1 MESYLKKY
9 KFVFNT
15 VGPVFVGSG
24 QNLKKKEYI
33 FDEKKGRV
41 KIIDVN
47 KMLGFICKDKNLMR
61 DYEKLM
67 MSGDKND
74 DLQSFFNDHKISEKD
89 YKNWILREC
98 NVKGNFNGEDINT
111 FVRDGRGEA
120 YIPGSSLK
128 GMFRTV
134 ILSYLIRH
142 ADEEYKN
149 EMRARVAEDFS
160 DEHLDEVDK
169 AMSVKFL
176 HSKLTDSDRKDMVNS
191 IMRGLIISDSKKI
204 ADKNMALYRKFDM
217 SVKGEGHEINLVRE
231 CVDFKVKIETTITI
245 DTTIFPYTKDEL
257 FKMFEEFTEYYE
269 GILEKK
275 FIGYPKHSMSNK
287 RFFLGG
293 GAGFISKT
301 DLYALF
307 GDEEREKA
315 IEITG
320 RILDSKF
327 CNKKHLSDAKVHR
340 ISPRI
345 LKCVKIKG
353 NKPTNVSGGKTRQ
366 SGNSVSMGRTMQ
378 SGNSASTERYQMGE
392 CEVVSMVEI

>member
-15 VGPVFVGSG
+15 VGPVFIGSG

-33 FDEKKGRV
+33 FDKNKGRV

-74 DLQSFFNDHKISEKD
+74 DLQSFFDDHKISEKD

-149 EMRARVAEDFS
+149 EMRARVAEDLS

-217 SVKGEGHEINLVRE
+217 SVKGEGHSLNLVRE

-245 DTTIFPYTKDEL
+245 DTTIFPYSKDEL
-257 FKMFEEFTEYYE
+257 FKMFEEFTQYYKE
-269 GILEKK
+269 ILEEK
-275 FIGYPKHSMSNK
+275 FTGCPKHSVSNK

-307 GDEEREKA
+307 DEKKA

-327 CNKKHLSDAKVHR
+327 CNKKHLSDAKVHG

-345 LKCVKIKG
+345 LKCVEIKG
-353 NKPTNVSGGKTRQ
+353 SKPTNVSRGRMTQ
-366 SGNSVSMGRTMQ
+366 SRNS
-378 SGNSASTERYQMGE
+378 ERYQMGE

>member
-15 VGPVFVGSG
+15 VGPVFIGSG

-149 EMRARVAEDFS
+149 EMRARVAEDLS
-160 DEHLDEVDK
+160 DEHLAEVDK

-204 ADKNMALYRKFDM
+204 ADKNMALYKKFDM
-217 SVKGEGHEINLVRE
+217 SVKGEGHSLNLVRE

-257 FKMFEEFTEYYE
+257 FKMFEEFTQYYKE
-269 GILEKK
+269 ILEDK
-275 FIGYPKHSMSNK
+275 FKGCPKHSVSNK

-307 GDEEREKA
+307 DEKKA

-327 CNKKHLSDAKVHR
+327 CNKKHLSDAKVHG

-345 LKCVKIKG
+345 LKCVGIKG
-353 NKPTNVSGGKTRQ
+353 NKPTNVSRGRMTQ
-366 SGNSVSMGRTMQ
+366 SRNSPSI
-378 SGNSASTERYQMGE
+378 ELYQMGE

>member
-24 QNLKKKEYI
+24 QNFKKKEYI

-67 MSGDKND
+67 MSGDKSD

-98 NVKGNFNGEDINT
+98 NVKGNFNREDINT

-149 EMRARVAEDFS
+149 EMRARVAEDLS

-169 AMSVKFL
+169 EMSVKFL

-327 CNKKHLSDAKVHR
+327 CNKKHLSDAKVHG

-345 LKCVKIKG
+345 LKCVEIKG
-353 NKPTNVSGGKTRQ
+353 NKPTNVIRGRMTQ
-366 SGNSVSMGRTMQ
+366 SRNSV
-378 SGNSASTERYQMGE
+378 STERYQMGE

>member
-142 ADEEYKN
+142 ADEAYKN
-149 EMRARVAEDFS
+149 EMRARVSEDFS

-204 ADKNMALYRKFDM
+204 ADKNMALYKKFDM
-217 SVKGEGHEINLVRE
+217 SVKGEGHSLNLVRE

-257 FKMFEEFTEYYE
+257 FKMFEEFTQYYKE
-269 GILEKK
+269 ILEDK
-275 FIGYPKHSMSNK
+275 FKGCPKHSVSNK

-307 GDEEREKA
+307 DEKKA

-327 CNKKHLSDAKVHR
+327 QNKEHLSDAKVHG

-345 LKCVKIKG
+345 LKCVEIKG
-353 NKPTNVSGGKTRQ
+353 NKPTNVSRGRMTQ
-366 SGNSVSMGRTMQ
+366 SRNSS
-378 SGNSASTERYQMGE
+378 SIERYQMGE

>member
-15 VGPVFVGSG
+15 VGPVFIGSG

-33 FDEKKGRV
+33 FDENKGRV

-47 KMLGFICKDKNLMR
+47 KMLSFICKDKNLMR

-67 MSGDKND
+67 MSGDKKD

-98 NVKGNFNGEDINT
+98 NVKGNFKGEDINT

-149 EMRARVAEDFS
+149 EMRARVTEDFS

-176 HSKLTDSDRKDMVNS
+176 HSKLTDSDRENMVNS

-217 SVKGEGHEINLVRE
+217 SVKGEGHSLNLVRE

-245 DTTIFPYTKDEL
+245 DTTIFPYSKDEL
-257 FKMFEEFTEYYE
+257 FKMFEEFTQYYKE
-269 GILEKK
+269 ILEDK
-275 FIGYPKHSMSNK
+275 FKGCPKHSVSNK

-307 GDEEREKA
+307 DEKKA
-315 IEITG
+315 VEITG

-327 CNKKHLSDAKVHR
+327 QNKEHLSDAKVHG

-345 LKCVKIKG
+345 LKCVGIKV
-353 NKPTNVSGGKTRQ
+353 NKPTNVSRGRMTQ
-366 SGNSVSMGRTMQ
+366 SRNSS
-378 SGNSASTERYQMGE
+378 SIERYQMGE

>member
-15 VGPVFVGSG
+15 VSPVFIGSG
-24 QNLKKKEYI
+24 QKLKKKEYI

-67 MSGDKND
+67 MSGDKSD
-74 DLQSFFNDHKISEKD
+74 DLQSFFNDHKISEKN

-98 NVKGNFNGEDINT
+98 NVKGNFNREDINT

-142 ADEEYKN
+142 ADEAYKN
-149 EMRARVAEDFS
+149 EMRARVSEDLS

-169 AMSVKFL
+169 EMSVKFL

-204 ADKNMALYRKFDM
+204 ADKNMALYRKLDM

-320 RILDSKF
+320 RILDNKF
-327 CNKKHLSDAKVHR
+327 HNKKHLSDAKAHG

-345 LKCVKIKG
+345 LKCVEIKG
-353 NKPTNVSGGKTRQ
+353 NKPTNVSRGRMTQ
-366 SGNSVSMGRTMQ
+366 SRNAV
-378 SGNSASTERYQMGE
+378 STERYQMGE

>member
-1 MESYLKKY
+1 MESYLKKD

-15 VGPVFVGSG
+15 VGPVFIGSG
-24 QNLKKKEYI
+24 QKLQKKEYI
-33 FDEKKGRV
+33 FDKNKGSKSRV

-204 ADKNMALYRKFDM
+204 ADKNMALYKKFDM
-217 SVKGEGHEINLVRE
+217 SVKGEGHSLNLVRE

-245 DTTIFPYTKDEL
+245 DTTIFPYSKDDL
-257 FKMFEEFTEYYE
+257 FKMFEEFTQYYKE
-269 GILEKK
+269 ILEDK
-275 FIGYPKHSMSNK
+275 FKGCPKHSVSNK

-307 GDEEREKA
+307 DEKKA

-327 CNKKHLSDAKVHR
+327 QNKEHLSDAKVHG

-345 LKCVKIKG
+345 LKCVEIKG
-353 NKPTNVSGGKTRQ
+353 NKPTNVSRGRMTQ
-366 SGNSVSMGRTMQ
+366 SRNSS
-378 SGNSASTERYQMGE
+378 SIERYQMGE
-392 CEVVSMVEI
+392 CEVVSIVEI

>member
-15 VGPVFVGSG
+15 VGPVFIGSG

-33 FDEKKGRV
+33 FDENKGRV

-149 EMRARVAEDFS
+149 EMRARVAEDLS
-160 DEHLDEVDK
+160 DEHLAEVDK

-204 ADKNMALYRKFDM
+204 ADKNMALYKKFDM
-217 SVKGEGHEINLVRE
+217 SVKGEGHSLNLVRE

-257 FKMFEEFTEYYE
+257 FKMFEEFTQYYKE
-269 GILEKK
+269 ILEDK
-275 FIGYPKHSMSNK
+275 FKGCPKHSVSNK

-307 GDEEREKA
+307 DEKKA

-327 CNKKHLSDAKVHR
+327 CNKKHLSDAKVHG

-345 LKCVKIKG
+345 LKCVGIKG
-353 NKPTNVSGGKTRQ
+353 NKPTNVSRGRMTQ
-366 SGNSVSMGRTMQ
+366 SRKSPSI
-378 SGNSASTERYQMGE
+378 ELYQMGE

>member
-47 KMLGFICKDKNLMR
+47 KMIGFICKDKNLMR

-98 NVKGNFNGEDINT
+98 NVKGNFNREDINT

-149 EMRARVAEDFS
+149 EMRARVAEDLS

-169 AMSVKFL
+169 EMSVKFL

-245 DTTIFPYTKDEL
+245 DTTIFPYSKDEL
-257 FKMFEEFTEYYE
+257 FKMFEEFTQYYKE
-269 GILEKK
+269 ILEEK
-275 FIGYPKHSMSNK
+275 FKGFPKHSVSNK

-307 GDEEREKA
+307 DEKKA

-327 CNKKHLSDAKVHR
+327 QNKEHLSDAKVHG

-345 LKCVKIKG
+345 LKCVEIKG
-353 NKPTNVSGGKTRQ
+353 NKLTNVSRGRMTQ
-366 SGNSVSMGRTMQ
+366 SRNSS
-378 SGNSASTERYQMGE
+378 SIHYQMGE

>member
-24 QNLKKKEYI
+24 QNFKKKEYI

-67 MSGDKND
+67 MSGDKSD

-98 NVKGNFNGEDINT
+98 NVKGNFNREDINT

-149 EMRARVAEDFS
+149 EMRARVAEDLS

-169 AMSVKFL
+169 EMSVKFL

-204 ADKNMALYRKFDM
+204 ADKNMALYKKFDM
-217 SVKGEGHEINLVRE
+217 SVKGEGHSLNLVRE

-307 GDEEREKA
+307 DEKKA

-327 CNKKHLSDAKVHR
+327 QNKEHLSDAKVHG

-345 LKCVKIKG
+345 LKCVEIKG
-353 NKPTNVSGGKTRQ
+353 NKPTNVSRGRMTQ
-366 SGNSVSMGRTMQ
+366 SRNS
-378 SGNSASTERYQMGE
+378 ERYQMGE

>member
-15 VGPVFVGSG
+15 VGPVFIGSG

-33 FDEKKGRV
+33 FDENKGRV

-47 KMLGFICKDKNLMR
+47 KMLSFICKDKNLMR

-67 MSGDKND
+67 MSGDKKD

-98 NVKGNFNGEDINT
+98 NVKGNFKGEDINT

-149 EMRARVAEDFS
+149 EMRARVTEDFS
-160 DEHLDEVDK
+160 DEHLDEGDK
-169 AMSVKFL
+169 VMSVKFL
-176 HSKLTDSDRKDMVNS
+176 HRKLTDSDRKDMVNS

-217 SVKGEGHEINLVRE
+217 SVKGEGHSLNLVRE

-245 DTTIFPYTKDEL
+245 DTTIFPYSKDEL
-257 FKMFEEFTEYYE
+257 FKMFEEFTQYYKE
-269 GILEKK
+269 ILEDK
-275 FIGYPKHSMSNK
+275 FKGCPKHSVSNK

-307 GDEEREKA
+307 DEKKA
-315 IEITG
+315 VEITG

-327 CNKKHLSDAKVHR
+327 QNKEHLSDAKVHG

-345 LKCVKIKG
+345 LKCVEIKG
-353 NKPTNVSGGKTRQ
+353 NKLTNVSRGRMTQ
-366 SGNSVSMGRTMQ
+366 SRNSS
-378 SGNSASTERYQMGE
+378 SIERYQMGE

>member
-15 VGPVFVGSG
+15 VGPVFIGSG
-24 QNLKKKEYI
+24 QKLQKKEYI
-33 FDEKKGRV
+33 FDKNKGRV

-67 MSGDKND
+67 MSSDKND
-74 DLQSFFNDHKISEKD
+74 DLQSFFDDHKISEKD

-98 NVKGNFNGEDINT
+98 NVKGNFSGEDINT

-142 ADEEYKN
+142 ADEAYKN
-149 EMRARVAEDFS
+149 EMRARVAEDLS

-169 AMSVKFL
+169 EMSVKFL

-217 SVKGEGHEINLVRE
+217 SVKGEGHSLNLVRE

-257 FKMFEEFTEYYE
+257 FKMFEEFTQYYKE
-269 GILEKK
+269 ILEDK
-275 FIGYPKHSMSNK
+275 FKGCPKHSVSNK

-307 GDEEREKA
+307 DEKKA

-327 CNKKHLSDAKVHR
+327 DNKEHLSDAKVHG

-345 LKCVKIKG
+345 LKCVEIKG
-353 NKPTNVSGGKTRQ
+353 NKPTNVIRGRMTQ
-366 SGNSVSMGRTMQ
+366 SRNAV
-378 SGNSASTERYQMGE
+378 STERYQMGE

>member
-15 VGPVFVGSG
+15 VGPVFIGSG

-47 KMLGFICKDKNLMR
+47 KMLSFICKDKNLMR

-67 MSGDKND
+67 MSGDKKD

-98 NVKGNFNGEDINT
+98 NVKGNFKGEDINT

-204 ADKNMALYRKFDM
+204 ADKNMALYKKFDM
-217 SVKGEGHEINLVRE
+217 SVKGEGHSLNLVRE

-257 FKMFEEFTEYYE
+257 FKMFEEFTQYYKE
-269 GILEKK
+269 ILEDK
-275 FIGYPKHSMSNK
+275 FKGCPKHSVSNK

-307 GDEEREKA
+307 DEKKA

-327 CNKKHLSDAKVHR
+327 QNKEHLSDAKVHG

-345 LKCVKIKG
+345 LKCVEIKG
-353 NKPTNVSGGKTRQ
+353 SKPTNVSRGRMTQ
-366 SGNSVSMGRTMQ
+366 SRNS
-378 SGNSASTERYQMGE
+378 ERYQMGE

>member
-142 ADEEYKN
+142 ADEAYKN
-149 EMRARVAEDFS
+149 EMRARVSEDFS

-204 ADKNMALYRKFDM
+204 ADKNMALYKKFDM
-217 SVKGEGHEINLVRE
+217 SVKGEGHSLNLVRE

-257 FKMFEEFTEYYE
+257 FKMFEEFTQYYKE
-269 GILEKK
+269 ILEDK
-275 FIGYPKHSMSNK
+275 FKGCPKHSVSNK
-287 RFFLGG
+287 RFFLDG

-307 GDEEREKA
+307 DEKKA

-327 CNKKHLSDAKVHR
+327 QNKEHLSDAKVHG

-345 LKCVKIKG
+345 LKCVEIKG
-353 NKPTNVSGGKTRQ
+353 NKPTNVSRGRMTQ
-366 SGNSVSMGRTMQ
+366 SRNSS
-378 SGNSASTERYQMGE
+378 SIERYQMGE

>member
-142 ADEEYKN
+142 ADEAYKN
-149 EMRARVAEDFS
+149 EMRARVVEDLS

-169 AMSVKFL
+169 EMSVKFL

-191 IMRGLIISDSKKI
+191 IMRGLIISDSKRI
-204 ADKNMALYRKFDM
+204 ADKNMALYKKFDM
-217 SVKGEGHEINLVRE
+217 SAKGEGHSLNLVRE

-245 DTTIFPYTKDEL
+245 DTTIFPYSKDDL
-257 FKMFEEFTEYYE
+257 FKMFEEFTQYYKE
-269 GILEKK
+269 ILEDK
-275 FIGYPKHSMSNK
+275 FKGCPKHSVSNK

-307 GDEEREKA
+307 DEKKA

-327 CNKKHLSDAKVHR
+327 QNKEHLSDAKVHG

-345 LKCVKIKG
+345 LKCVEIKG
-353 NKPTNVSGGKTRQ
+353 NKPTNVSRGRMTQ
-366 SGNSVSMGRTMQ
+366 SRNSS
-378 SGNSASTERYQMGE
+378 SIERYQMGE

>member
-204 ADKNMALYRKFDM
+204 ADKNMALYKKFDM
-217 SVKGEGHEINLVRE
+217 SVKGEGHSLNLVRE

-245 DTTIFPYTKDEL
+245 DTTIFPYSKDDL
-257 FKMFEEFTEYYE
+257 FKMFEEFTQYYKE
-269 GILEKK
+269 ILEDK
-275 FIGYPKHSMSNK
+275 FKGCPKHSVSNK

-307 GDEEREKA
+307 DEKKA

-327 CNKKHLSDAKVHR
+327 QNKEHLSDAKVHG

-345 LKCVKIKG
+345 LKCVEIKG
-353 NKPTNVSGGKTRQ
+353 NKPTNVSRGRMTQ
-366 SGNSVSMGRTMQ
+366 SRNS
-378 SGNSASTERYQMGE
+378 ERYQMGE

>member
-15 VGPVFVGSG
+15 VGPVFIGSG

-33 FDEKKGRV
+33 FDENKGRV

-47 KMLGFICKDKNLMR
+47 KMLSFICKDKNLMR

-67 MSGDKND
+67 MSGDKKD

-98 NVKGNFNGEDINT
+98 NVKGNFKGEDINT

-204 ADKNMALYRKFDM
+204 ADKNMALYKKFDM
-217 SVKGEGHEINLVRE
+217 SVKGEGHSLNLVRE

-245 DTTIFPYTKDEL
+245 DTTIFPYSKDEL
-257 FKMFEEFTEYYE
+257 FKMFEEFTQYYKE
-269 GILEKK
+269 ILEDK
-275 FIGYPKHSMSNK
+275 FKGCPKHSVSNK

-307 GDEEREKA
+307 DEKKA

-327 CNKKHLSDAKVHR
+327 QNKEHLSDAKVHG

-345 LKCVKIKG
+345 LKCVEIKG
-353 NKPTNVSGGKTRQ
+353 NKPTNVSRGRMTQ
-366 SGNSVSMGRTMQ
+366 SRKSPSI
-378 SGNSASTERYQMGE
+378 ELYQMGE

>member
-15 VGPVFVGSG
+15 VGPVFIGSG
-24 QNLKKKEYI
+24 QKLQKKEYI
-33 FDEKKGRV
+33 FDKNKGRV

-67 MSGDKND
+67 MSGDKKD

-257 FKMFEEFTEYYE
+257 FKMFEEFTQYYRE
-269 GILEKK
+269 ILEEK
-275 FIGYPKHSMSNK
+275 FKGCPKHSVSNK

-307 GDEEREKA
+307 DEKKA

-327 CNKKHLSDAKVHR
+327 CNKKHLSDAKVHG

-345 LKCVKIKG
+345 LKCVEIKG
-353 NKPTNVSGGKTRQ
+353 NKPTNVSRGRMTQ
-366 SGNSVSMGRTMQ
+366 SRNSS
-378 SGNSASTERYQMGE
+378 SIERYQMGE

>member
-67 MSGDKND
+67 MSGDKSD

-149 EMRARVAEDFS
+149 EMRARVAEDLS

-169 AMSVKFL
+169 EMSVKFL

-204 ADKNMALYRKFDM
+204 ADKNMALYKKFDM
-217 SVKGEGHEINLVRE
+217 SVKGEGHSLNLVRE

-245 DTTIFPYTKDEL
+245 DTTIFPYSKDDL
-257 FKMFEEFTEYYE
+257 FKMFEEFTQYYKE
-269 GILEKK
+269 ILEDK
-275 FIGYPKHSMSNK
+275 FKGCPKHSVSNK

-307 GDEEREKA
+307 DEKKA

-327 CNKKHLSDAKVHR
+327 QNKEHLSDAKVHG

-345 LKCVKIKG
+345 LKCVEIKG
-353 NKPTNVSGGKTRQ
+353 NKPTNVSRGRMTQ
-366 SGNSVSMGRTMQ
+366 SRNS
-378 SGNSASTERYQMGE
+378 ERYQMGE

>member
-142 ADEEYKN
+142 ADEAYKN
-149 EMRARVAEDFS
+149 EMRARVSEDFS

-191 IMRGLIISDSKKI
+191 IMRGLIISDSKRI
-204 ADKNMALYRKFDM
+204 ADKNMALYKKFDM
-217 SVKGEGHEINLVRE
+217 SVKGEGHSLNLVRE

-257 FKMFEEFTEYYE
+257 FKMFEEFTQYYKE
-269 GILEKK
+269 ILEDK
-275 FIGYPKHSMSNK
+275 FKGCPKHSVSNK

-307 GDEEREKA
+307 DDEEREKA

-327 CNKKHLSDAKVHR
+327 HNKEHLSDAKVHG

-345 LKCVKIKG
+345 LKCVEIKG
-353 NKPTNVSGGKTRQ
+353 NKPTNVSRGRMTQ
-366 SGNSVSMGRTMQ
+366 SRNSS
-378 SGNSASTERYQMGE
+378 SIERYQMGE

>member
-15 VGPVFVGSG
+15 VGPVFIGGG
-24 QNLKKKEYI
+24 QNLQKKEYI
-33 FDEKKGRV
+33 FDKNKGRV
-41 KIIDVN
+41 KIIDIN
-47 KMLGFICKDKNLMR
+47 KMFGFICKDKNLMR

-67 MSGDKND
+67 MSGDEND
-74 DLQSFFNDHKISEKD
+74 DLQHFFDVHKISEKE

-98 NVKGNFNGEDINT
+98 DVKCNFDREEINT
-111 FVRDGRGEA
+111 FVRNGRGEA

-134 ILSYLIRH
+134 ILTYLIRH
-142 ADEEYKN
+142 ADEAYKN

-204 ADKNMALYRKFDM
+204 ADKNMALYKKFDM
-217 SVKGEGHEINLVRE
+217 SVKGEGHSLNLVRE

-245 DTTIFPYTKDEL
+245 DTTIFPYSKDEL
-257 FKMFEEFTEYYE
+257 FKMFEEFTQYYKE
-269 GILEKK
+269 ILEDK
-275 FIGYPKHSMSNK
+275 FKGCPKHSVSNK

-307 GDEEREKA
+307 DEKKA

-327 CNKKHLSDAKVHR
+327 QNKEHLSDAKVHG

-345 LKCVKIKG
+345 LKCVEIKG
-353 NKPTNVSGGKTRQ
+353 SKPTNVSRGRMTQ
-366 SGNSVSMGRTMQ
+366 SRNS
-378 SGNSASTERYQMGE
+378 ERYQMGE

>member
-15 VGPVFVGSG
+15 VGPVFIGSG

-67 MSGDKND
+67 MSGDKSD
-74 DLQSFFNDHKISEKD
+74 GLQSFFDDHKISEKE
-89 YKNWILREC
+89 YKNWVLREC

-149 EMRARVAEDFS
+149 EMRARVTEDFS

-169 AMSVKFL
+169 VMSVKFL

-204 ADKNMALYRKFDM
+204 ADKNMALYKKFDM
-217 SVKGEGHEINLVRE
+217 SVKGEGHSLNLVRE

-257 FKMFEEFTEYYE
+257 FKMFEEFTQYYKE
-269 GILEKK
+269 ILEDK
-275 FIGYPKHSMSNK
+275 FKGCPKHSVSNK

-307 GDEEREKA
+307 DEKKA

-327 CNKKHLSDAKVHR
+327 QNKEHLSDAKVHG

-345 LKCVKIKG
+345 LKCVEIKG
-353 NKPTNVSGGKTRQ
+353 SKPTNVSRGRMTQ
-366 SGNSVSMGRTMQ
+366 SRNSS
-378 SGNSASTERYQMGE
+378 SIERYQMGE

>member
-15 VGPVFVGSG
+15 VGPVFIGSG

-33 FDEKKGRV
+33 FDENKGRV

-47 KMLGFICKDKNLMR
+47 KMLSFICKDKNLMR

-67 MSGDKND
+67 MSGDKKD

-98 NVKGNFNGEDINT
+98 NVKGNFKGEDINT

-149 EMRARVAEDFS
+149 EMRARVTEDFS

-169 AMSVKFL
+169 VMSVKFL

-204 ADKNMALYRKFDM
+204 ADKNMALYKKFDM
-217 SVKGEGHEINLVRE
+217 SVKGEGHSLNLVRE

-257 FKMFEEFTEYYE
+257 FKMFEEFTQYYKE
-269 GILEKK
+269 ILEDK
-275 FIGYPKHSMSNK
+275 FKGCPKHSVSNK

-307 GDEEREKA
+307 DEKKA

-327 CNKKHLSDAKVHR
+327 QNKEHLSDAKVHG

-345 LKCVKIKG
+345 LKCVEIKG
-353 NKPTNVSGGKTRQ
+353 SKPTNVSRGRMTQ
-366 SGNSVSMGRTMQ
+366 SRNS
-378 SGNSASTERYQMGE
+378 ERYQMGE

>member
-15 VGPVFVGSG
+15 VGPVFIGSG
-24 QNLKKKEYI
+24 QKLQKKEYI
-33 FDEKKGRV
+33 FDKNKGRV

-67 MSGDKND
+67 MSSDKND
-74 DLQSFFNDHKISEKD
+74 DLQSFFDDHKISEKD

-142 ADEEYKN
+142 ADEAYKN
-149 EMRARVAEDFS
+149 EMRARVSEDLS

-169 AMSVKFL
+169 EMSVKFL

-217 SVKGEGHEINLVRE
+217 SVKGEGHSLNLVRE

-257 FKMFEEFTEYYE
+257 FKMFEEFTQYYKE
-269 GILEKK
+269 ILEDK
-275 FIGYPKHSMSNK
+275 FKGCPKHSVSNK

-307 GDEEREKA
+307 DEKKA

-327 CNKKHLSDAKVHR
+327 DNKEHLSDAKVHG

-345 LKCVKIKG
+345 LKCVEIKR
-353 NKPTNVSGGKTRQ
+353 NKPTNVIRGRMTQ
-366 SGNSVSMGRTMQ
+366 SRNAV
-378 SGNSASTERYQMGE
+378 STERYQMGE

>member
-67 MSGDKND
+67 MSGDKSD
-74 DLQSFFNDHKISEKD
+74 GLQSFFNDHKISEKD

-142 ADEEYKN
+142 ADEAYKN

-169 AMSVKFL
+169 EMSVKFL

-191 IMRGLIISDSKKI
+191 IMRGLIISDSKRI
-204 ADKNMALYRKFDM
+204 ADKNMALYKKFDM
-217 SVKGEGHEINLVRE
+217 SVKGEGHSLNLVRE

-245 DTTIFPYTKDEL
+245 DTTIFPYSKDDL
-257 FKMFEEFTEYYE
+257 FKMFEEFTQYYKE
-269 GILEKK
+269 ILEDK
-275 FIGYPKHSMSNK
+275 FKGCPKHSVSNK

-307 GDEEREKA
+307 DEKKA

-327 CNKKHLSDAKVHR
+327 QNKEHLSDAKVHG

-345 LKCVKIKG
+345 LKCVEIKG
-353 NKPTNVSGGKTRQ
+353 NKPTNVSRGRMTQ
-366 SGNSVSMGRTMQ
+366 SRNS
-378 SGNSASTERYQMGE
+378 ERYQMGE

>member
-15 VGPVFVGSG
+15 VGPVFIGSG

-33 FDEKKGRV
+33 FDENKGRV

-47 KMLGFICKDKNLMR
+47 KMLSFICKDKNLMR

-67 MSGDKND
+67 MSGDKKD

-98 NVKGNFNGEDINT
+98 NVKGNFKGEDINT

-149 EMRARVAEDFS
+149 EMRARVTEDFS

-169 AMSVKFL
+169 VMSVKFL
-176 HSKLTDSDRKDMVNS
+176 HRKLTDSDRKDMVNS

-217 SVKGEGHEINLVRE
+217 SVKGEGHSLNLVRE

-245 DTTIFPYTKDEL
+245 DTTIFPYSKDEL
-257 FKMFEEFTEYYE
+257 FKMFEEFTQYYKE
-269 GILEKK
+269 ILEDK
-275 FIGYPKHSMSNK
+275 FKGCPKHSVSNK

-307 GDEEREKA
+307 DEKKA
-315 IEITG
+315 VEITG

-327 CNKKHLSDAKVHR
+327 QNKEHLSDAKVHG

-345 LKCVKIKG
+345 LKCVEIKG
-353 NKPTNVSGGKTRQ
+353 NKLTNVSRGRMTQ
-366 SGNSVSMGRTMQ
+366 SRNSS
-378 SGNSASTERYQMGE
+378 SIERYQMGE

>member
-98 NVKGNFNGEDINT
+98 NVKGNFNGEDINA

-142 ADEEYKN
+142 ADEAYKN
-149 EMRARVAEDFS
+149 EMRARVSEDFS

-204 ADKNMALYRKFDM
+204 ADKNMALYKKFDM
-217 SVKGEGHEINLVRE
+217 SVKGEGHSLNLVRE

-257 FKMFEEFTEYYE
+257 FKMFEEFTQYYKE
-269 GILEKK
+269 ILEDK
-275 FIGYPKHSMSNK
+275 FKGCPKHSVSNK

-307 GDEEREKA
+307 DEKKA

-327 CNKKHLSDAKVHR
+327 QNKEHLSDAKVHG

-345 LKCVKIKG
+345 LKCVEIKG
-353 NKPTNVSGGKTRQ
+353 NKPTNVSRGRMTQ
-366 SGNSVSMGRTMQ
+366 SRNSS
-378 SGNSASTERYQMGE
+378 SIERYQMGE

>member
-142 ADEEYKN
+142 ADEAYKN
-149 EMRARVAEDFS
+149 EMRARVSEDFS

-204 ADKNMALYRKFDM
+204 ADKNMALYKKFDM
-217 SVKGEGHEINLVRE
+217 SVKGEGHSLNLVRE

-257 FKMFEEFTEYYE
+257 FKMFEEFTQYYKE
-269 GILEKK
+269 ILEDK
-275 FIGYPKHSMSNK
+275 FKGCPKHSVSNK

-307 GDEEREKA
+307 DEKKA

-327 CNKKHLSDAKVHR
+327 QNKEHLSDAKVHG

-345 LKCVKIKG
+345 LKCVEIKG
-353 NKPTNVSGGKTRQ
+353 NKPTNVSRGRMTQ
-366 SGNSVSMGRTMQ
+366 SRNS
-378 SGNSASTERYQMGE
+378 ERYQMGE

>member
-67 MSGDKND
+67 MSGDKSD

-98 NVKGNFNGEDINT
+98 NVKGNFNREDINT

-149 EMRARVAEDFS
+149 EMRARVAEDLS

-169 AMSVKFL
+169 EMSVKFL

-257 FKMFEEFTEYYE
+257 FKMFEEFTQYYKE
-269 GILEKK
+269 ILEDK
-275 FIGYPKHSMSNK
+275 FKGCPKHSVSNK

-307 GDEEREKA
+307 DEKKA

-327 CNKKHLSDAKVHR
+327 QNKEHLSDAKVHG

-345 LKCVKIKG
+345 LKCVGIKV
-353 NKPTNVSGGKTRQ
+353 NKPTNVSRGRMTQ
-366 SGNSVSMGRTMQ
+366 SRNSS
-378 SGNSASTERYQMGE
+378 SIERYQMGE

>member
-204 ADKNMALYRKFDM
+204 ADKNMALYKKFDM
-217 SVKGEGHEINLVRE
+217 SVKGEGHSLNLVRE

-245 DTTIFPYTKDEL
+245 DTTIFPYSKDDL
-257 FKMFEEFTEYYE
+257 FKMFEEFTQYYKE
-269 GILEKK
+269 ILEDK
-275 FIGYPKHSMSNK
+275 FKGCPKHSVSNK

-307 GDEEREKA
+307 DEKKA

-327 CNKKHLSDAKVHR
+327 QNKEHLSDAKVHG

-345 LKCVKIKG
+345 LKCVGIKV
-353 NKPTNVSGGKTRQ
+353 NKPTNVSRGRMTQ
-366 SGNSVSMGRTMQ
+366 SRNSPSI
-378 SGNSASTERYQMGE
+378 ELYQMGE

>member
-204 ADKNMALYRKFDM
+204 ADKNMALYKKFDM
-217 SVKGEGHEINLVRE
+217 SVKGEGHSLNLVRE

-245 DTTIFPYTKDEL
+245 DTTIFPYSKDEL
-257 FKMFEEFTEYYE
+257 FKMFEEFTQYYKE
-269 GILEKK
+269 ILEDK
-275 FIGYPKHSMSNK
+275 FKGCPKHSVSNK

-307 GDEEREKA
+307 DEKKA

-327 CNKKHLSDAKVHR
+327 QNKEHLSDAKVHG

-345 LKCVKIKG
+345 LKCVEIKE
-353 NKPTNVSGGKTRQ
+353 NKPTNVSRGRMTQ
-366 SGNSVSMGRTMQ
+366 SRNS
-378 SGNSASTERYQMGE
+378 ERYQMGE

>member
-15 VGPVFVGSG
+15 VGPVFIGSG

-33 FDEKKGRV
+33 FDENKGRV

-47 KMLGFICKDKNLMR
+47 KMLSFICKDKNLMR

-67 MSGDKND
+67 MSGDKKD

-204 ADKNMALYRKFDM
+204 ADKNMALYKKFDM
-217 SVKGEGHEINLVRE
+217 SVKGEGHSLNLVRE

-245 DTTIFPYTKDEL
+245 DTTIFPYSKDDL
-257 FKMFEEFTEYYE
+257 FKMFEEFTQYYKE
-269 GILEKK
+269 ILEDK
-275 FIGYPKHSMSNK
+275 FKGCPKHSVSNK

-307 GDEEREKA
+307 DEKKA

-327 CNKKHLSDAKVHR
+327 QNKEHLSDAKVHG

-345 LKCVKIKG
+345 LKCVGIKV
-353 NKPTNVSGGKTRQ
+353 NKPTNVSRGRMTQ
-366 SGNSVSMGRTMQ
+366 SRNSPSI
-378 SGNSASTERYQMGE
+378 ELYQMGE

>member
-15 VGPVFVGSG
+15 VGPVFIGSG

-33 FDEKKGRV
+33 FDENKGRV

-160 DEHLDEVDK
+160 DKHLDEVDK

-176 HSKLTDSDRKDMVNS
+176 HSKLTDSDREDMVNS

-204 ADKNMALYRKFDM
+204 ADKNMALYRKFDI
-217 SVKGEGHEINLVRE
+217 SVKGEGHSLNLVRE

-245 DTTIFPYTKDEL
+245 DTTIFPYSKDEL
-257 FKMFEEFTEYYE
+257 FKMFEEFTQYYKE
-269 GILEKK
+269 ILEKK
-275 FIGYPKHSMSNK
+275 FTGCPKHSVSNK

-307 GDEEREKA
+307 DEKKA

-327 CNKKHLSDAKVHR
+327 QNKEHLSDAKVHG

-345 LKCVKIKG
+345 LKCVGIKV
-353 NKPTNVSGGKTRQ
+353 NKPTNVSRGRMTQ
-366 SGNSVSMGRTMQ
+366 SRNSPSI
-378 SGNSASTERYQMGE
+378 ELYQMGE

>member
-204 ADKNMALYRKFDM
+204 ADKNMALYKKFDM
-217 SVKGEGHEINLVRE
+217 SVKGEGHSLNLVRE

-257 FKMFEEFTEYYE
+257 FKMFEEFTQYYKE
-269 GILEKK
+269 ILEDK
-275 FIGYPKHSMSNK
+275 FKGCPKHSVSNK

-307 GDEEREKA
+307 DEKKA

-327 CNKKHLSDAKVHR
+327 QNKEHLSDAKVHG

-345 LKCVKIKG
+345 LKCVEIKG
-353 NKPTNVSGGKTRQ
+353 NKPTNVSRGRMTQ
-366 SGNSVSMGRTMQ
+366 SRNS
-378 SGNSASTERYQMGE
+378 ERYQMGE

>member
-67 MSGDKND
+67 MSGDKKD

-204 ADKNMALYRKFDM
+204 ADKNMALYKKFDM
-217 SVKGEGHEINLVRE
+217 SVKGEGHSLNLVRE

-245 DTTIFPYTKDEL
+245 DTTIFPYSKDDL
-257 FKMFEEFTEYYE
+257 FKMFEEFTQYYKE
-269 GILEKK
+269 ILEDK
-275 FIGYPKHSMSNK
+275 FKGCPKHSVSNK

-307 GDEEREKA
+307 DEKKA

-327 CNKKHLSDAKVHR
+327 QNKEHLSDAKVHG

-345 LKCVKIKG
+345 LKCVGIKV
-353 NKPTNVSGGKTRQ
+353 NKPTNVSRGRMTQ
-366 SGNSVSMGRTMQ
+366 SRNSPSI
-378 SGNSASTERYQMGE
+378 ELYQMGE

>member
-15 VGPVFVGSG
+15 VGPVFIGSG

-47 KMLGFICKDKNLMR
+47 KMLSFICKDKNLMR

-67 MSGDKND
+67 MSGDKKD

-98 NVKGNFNGEDINT
+98 NVKGNFKGEDINT

-149 EMRARVAEDFS
+149 EMRARVEEDFS

-169 AMSVKFL
+169 VMSVKFL

-204 ADKNMALYRKFDM
+204 ADKNMALYKKFDM
-217 SVKGEGHEINLVRE
+217 SVKGEGHSLNLVRE

-257 FKMFEEFTEYYE
+257 FKMFEEFTQYYKE
-269 GILEKK
+269 ILEDK
-275 FIGYPKHSMSNK
+275 FKGCPKHSVSNK

-307 GDEEREKA
+307 DEKKA

-327 CNKKHLSDAKVHR
+327 QNKEHLSDAKVHG

-345 LKCVKIKG
+345 LKCVEIKG
-353 NKPTNVSGGKTRQ
+353 SKPTNVSRGRMTQ
-366 SGNSVSMGRTMQ
+366 SRNSS
-378 SGNSASTERYQMGE
+378 SIERYQMGE

>member
-204 ADKNMALYRKFDM
+204 ADKNMALYKKFDM
-217 SVKGEGHEINLVRE
+217 SVKGEGHSLNLVRE

-245 DTTIFPYTKDEL
+245 DTTIFPYSKDEL
-257 FKMFEEFTEYYE
+257 FNMFEEFTQYYKE
-269 GILEKK
+269 ILEDK
-275 FIGYPKHSMSNK
+275 FKGCPKHSVSNK

-307 GDEEREKA
+307 DEKKA

-327 CNKKHLSDAKVHR
+327 QNKEHLSDAKVHG

-345 LKCVKIKG
+345 LKCVEIKG
-353 NKPTNVSGGKTRQ
+353 NKPTNVSRGRMTQ
-366 SGNSVSMGRTMQ
+366 SRNS
-378 SGNSASTERYQMGE
+378 ERYQMGE

>member
-15 VGPVFVGSG
+15 VGPVFIGSG

-33 FDEKKGRV
+33 FDENKGRV

-160 DEHLDEVDK
+160 DKHLDEVDK

-176 HSKLTDSDRKDMVNS
+176 HSKLTDSDRENMVNS

-217 SVKGEGHEINLVRE
+217 SVKGEGHSLNLVRE

-245 DTTIFPYTKDEL
+245 DTTIFPYSKDEL
-257 FKMFEEFTEYYE
+257 FKMFEEFTQYYKE
-269 GILEKK
+269 ILEDK
-275 FIGYPKHSMSNK
+275 FKGCPKHSVSNK

-307 GDEEREKA
+307 DEKKA
-315 IEITG
+315 VEITG

-327 CNKKHLSDAKVHR
+327 QNKEHLSDAKVHG

-345 LKCVKIKG
+345 LKCVEIKG
-353 NKPTNVSGGKTRQ
+353 NKLTNVSRGRMTQ
-366 SGNSVSMGRTMQ
+366 SRNSS
-378 SGNSASTERYQMGE
+378 SIERYQMGE

>member
-160 DEHLDEVDK
+160 DKHLDEVDK

-176 HSKLTDSDRKDMVNS
+176 HSKLTDSDRENMVNS

-217 SVKGEGHEINLVRE
+217 SVKGEGHSLNLVRE

-245 DTTIFPYTKDEL
+245 DTTIFPYSKDEL
-257 FKMFEEFTEYYE
+257 FKMFEEFTQYYKE
-269 GILEKK
+269 ILEDK
-275 FIGYPKHSMSNK
+275 FKGCPKHSVSNK

-307 GDEEREKA
+307 DEKKA
-315 IEITG
+315 VEITG

-327 CNKKHLSDAKVHR
+327 QNKEHLSDAKVHG

-345 LKCVKIKG
+345 LKCVEIKG
-353 NKPTNVSGGKTRQ
+353 NKLTNVSRGRMTQ
-366 SGNSVSMGRTMQ
+366 SRNSS
-378 SGNSASTERYQMGE
+378 SIERYQMGE